1 MKYTSK
7 YKFLKPEQKDY
18 YNVDD
23 FNDNMDKVE
32 RLFVLAD
39 ETYAEKT
46 GLDSI
51 IKALSRANVD
61 YVGDSEAFVVSRA
74 VLRRL
79 EGIEYIKET
88 QTLSITPDISGGV
101 TGVSYDSENETL
113 KFK

>member
-1 MKYTSK
+1 LKYTSK

-51 IKALSRANVD
+51 IDVLSRANVD

-88 QTLSITPDISGGV
+88 QTLNITPDISGGIKNI
-101 TGVSYDSENETL
+101 GYDSENEEL
-113 KFK
+113 SFE